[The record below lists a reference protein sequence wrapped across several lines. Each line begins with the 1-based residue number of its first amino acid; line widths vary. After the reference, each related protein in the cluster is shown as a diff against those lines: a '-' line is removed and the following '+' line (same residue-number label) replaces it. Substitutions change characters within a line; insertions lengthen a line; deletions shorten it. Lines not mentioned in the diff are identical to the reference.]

1 MTAERGS
8 RRSYGTGSLIEKG
21 GSWYG
26 KWRIG
31 NRQVMRKLGAA
42 RRSGSREGLTRKQAE
57 SSLRTAISTTTAAPL
72 EERLT
77 LLEVG
82 DRYLHHVDHV
92 LERKPSTVADYRY
105 ILRRH
110 LGPFFD
116 ARGIDRIT
124 PDEIAA
130 YMTAKARDGLATKT
144 VSNHLNFA
152 HGLFSFAVRRGWA
165 TSNPVAVVDRPRVS
179 APNPDIHYL
188 LPEELEA
195 LLRAVPDDALGPIE
209 RALYLTAAMTGLRQ
223 GELVALRWRDVD
235 WAAGVVRV
243 RRNYTRGRW
252 GTPKSRRS
260 SRAVPMADRVAG
272 ELDRHFKAS
281 RWQKDDDL
289 VFAHPLLGTVL
300 DASKLRKRFGGS
312 IERAGVRRVRFHDLR
327 HTFGTRMA
335 AAGAPLRSIMEWMG
349 HRDFSTTLV
358 YADFA
363 PDPTAG
369 AHYADRAFGPSTNSS
384 TNLSATDVNTDPQN
398 PL

>member
-26 KWRIG
+26 KWRLG
-31 NRQVMRKLGAA
+31 DRQVMRKLGAV
-42 RRSGSREGLTRKQAE
+42 RRPGSRKGLTHKQAE
-57 SSLRTAISTTTAAPL
+57 CSLRTAISTTTAAPV

-77 LLEVG
+77 LVEVG
-82 DRYLHHVDHV
+82 DRYLEHVDHV
-92 LERKPSTVADYRY
+92 LERKPSTVADYGY

-116 ARGIDRIT
+116 AKGIDRIT
-124 PDEIAA
+124 PDEIVA
-130 YMTAKARDGLATKT
+130 YMAAKARDGLATKT

-165 TSNPVAVVDRPRVS
+165 TNNPVAVVDRPRVS

-188 LPEELEA
+188 VPEELEA
-195 LLRAVPDDALGPIE
+195 LLRAVPDDALGPTE

-243 RRNYTRGRW
+243 RRNYTRGHW

-260 SRAVPMADRVAG
+260 SRAVPMADRLAG

-281 RWQKDDDL
+281 RWQHDDDL
-289 VFAHPLLGTVL
+289 VFGHPVLGTVL
-300 DASKLRKRFGGS
+300 DASKLRKRFGNS
-312 IERAGVRRVRFHDLR
+312 IKRAGVRRVRFHDLR

-369 AHYADRAFGPSTNSS
+369 ARYAARAFGPSTNSS
-384 TNLSATDVNTDPQN
+384 TNLSPTGVKSDLPK